1 MKNLELYLHIPF
13 CVKKCDY
20 CDFLSFPA
28 DLRTQVKYVH
38 AMLEEIRFFGAKLSG
53 YPVSTIYV
61 GGGTPSWLDEEL
73 LTSLLRQVRESFAV
87 EDGAECTVEC
97 NPGTVTAGKLR
108 AYAQAGVNRL
118 SVGLQSADAEE
129 LKLLGRIHTF
139 AQFLKTYELARNAG
153 FSNINVDL
161 MSGIPYQRAEV
172 FAETLQQVIRLKPEH
187 ISAYALIV
195 EKGTPFYERYKFDAV
210 RQEAGISTQV
220 LPNEDEC
227 YRIYKL
233 TQRVLGK
240 AGYERYEISN
250 YAKPGHAC
258 RHNTGY
264 WTRENYLGLGIG
276 AASMIENV
284 RFSNTRDI
292 YTYME
297 NCRHLEA
304 LTEEDYGAVALGRK
318 EQMEEFMFLGLR
330 MIRGVA
336 RAEFE
341 ETFGMP
347 PEAVYRDAMED
358 LKEQGLLTAA
368 EGRICLT
375 DRGLDLANY
384 CMAKF
389 LLEKI

>member
-1 MKNLELYLHIPF
+1 MKNLELYIHIPF

-28 DLRTQVKYVH
+28 DLRTQVQYVH
-38 AMLEEIRFFGAKLSG
+38 AMLEEIRFFGTRLSD
-53 YPVSTIYV
+53 YLVSTIYV

-73 LTSLLRQVRESFAV
+73 LATLLRQVYSSFAV
-87 EDGAECTVEC
+87 AEDAECTIEC

-108 AYAQAGVNRL
+108 VYAQSGINRL
-118 SVGLQSADAEE
+118 SIGLQSANEEE
-129 LKLLGRIHTF
+129 LKCLGRIHTYEH
-139 AQFLKTYELARNAG
+139 FLKTYELARKAE

-161 MSGIPYQRAEV
+161 MSGIPYQKAEV
-172 FAETLQQVIRLKPEH
+172 FADTLQKVIRLKPKH
-187 ISAYALIV
+187 ISAYSLIV

-210 RQEAGISTQV
+210 RQEAGISTQA
-220 LPNEDEC
+220 LPNEEEC

-233 TQRVLGK
+233 TQRVLEK

-250 YAKPGHAC
+250 YAKPGYAC

-276 AASMIENV
+276 AASMIENI
-284 RFSNTRDI
+284 RFANTRDI
-292 YTYME
+292 YAYIE
-297 NCRHLEA
+297 NCKHLEA
-304 LTEEDYGAVALGRK
+304 LTEEDYSAVAMSRK

-330 MIRGVA
+330 MTRGVS

-341 ETFGMP
+341 ESFGVP
-347 PEAVYRDAMED
+347 PEAVYRDVMEN
-358 LKEQGLLTAA
+358 LKEQELLIAA

-389 LLEKI
+389 LL

>member
-1 MKNLELYLHIPF
+1 MKNLELYIHIPF

-28 DLRTQVKYVH
+28 DLRTQVQYVH
-38 AMLEEIRFFGAKLSG
+38 AMLEEIRYFGTKFSG
-53 YPVSTIYV
+53 YQVSTIYV

-73 LTSLLRQVRESFAV
+73 LAALLRQVYSSFVVA
-87 EDGAECTVEC
+87 EDAECTLEC

-108 AYAQAGVNRL
+108 VYAQVGINRL
-118 SVGLQSADAEE
+118 SIGLQSADGEE
-129 LKLLGRIHTF
+129 LKYLGRIHTY

-153 FSNINVDL
+153 FTNINVDL
-161 MSGIPYQRAEV
+161 MSGIPYQKAEV
-172 FAETLQQVIRLKPEH
+172 FADTLQQVIRLKPEH
-187 ISAYALIV
+187 ISAYSLII

-250 YAKPGHAC
+250 YAKPGYAC
-258 RHNTGY
+258 RHNIGY

-276 AASMIENV
+276 AASMIENI
-284 RFSNTRDI
+284 RFANTRDI
-292 YTYME
+292 YTYLE
-297 NCRHLEA
+297 NSKHFET
-304 LTEEDYGAVALGRK
+304 LTEEDYAAAALGRK

-330 MIRGVA
+330 MIRGVS

-341 ETFGMP
+341 ENFGMP
-347 PEAVYRDAMED
+347 PEAVYRDAIEN
-358 LKEQGLLTAA
+358 LKEQELLITA

-389 LLEKI
+389 LL